1 MEVYDI
7 ESERNELEKYAI
19 LEGSEIGE
27 LCIALL
33 HVANFASYM
42 GDDFHAALVEEI
54 KGQLEMFKNDTK
66 IIETERTHTE
76 KYTEL
81 EWLD

>member
-7 ESERNELEKYAI
+7 ETERNELEKYAK

-27 LCIALL
+27 LCELLLTIA
-33 HVANFASYM
+33 NYGSYM
-42 GDDFHAALVEEI
+42 GDEFHSALVEEI
-54 KGQLEMFKNDTK
+54 QSQLEMFKIQTK
-66 IIETERTHTE
+66 IVETEKTYNE

-81 EWLD
+81 EWL